1 MGLLLPE
8 IIYNFYLD
16 MTVSRTICLGFLAVI
31 AVGTILLMMP
41 FSTSDGSW
49 NDPIVALFTS
59 TSAVCVTGLS
69 VVDPGTYFSFWGQLF
84 ITLLAQIG
92 GLGYMTTTTFL
103 ITLVGRKFNLR
114 QKIAI
119 QQALDRP
126 GMSDS
131 TQVLRSI
138 IATTLIFEI
147 TGTFLLLPA
156 FVPDHGWNQG
166 LWLAIFHSVNA
177 WNNAGFSLFKDSLIG
192 YQSSSLVVFT
202 ITGLIIFGGIGYQVI
217 LEAYLWLRD
226 RLLKRSTHLVF
237 SLDFK
242 VATSTTLILLFLGT
256 VAFFAIETRN
266 SETFGTLNLRGQL
279 LLAWFQS
286 VTPRT
291 AGFNTIDIGK
301 MTTAGLFI
309 TIAMMFIGA
318 SPGGTGGGMKTTTLR
333 VLTSCTKTI
342 LQGKEE
348 VLLYERKIA
357 VSLILKAV
365 GVVVGSVGMVIFS
378 TILIALTDP
387 TLDFIQILFE
397 VVSAFAT
404 VGLSTGITGSVSIA
418 AKLILII
425 TMYVGRVG
433 VLLLMAAVLGD
444 PRPTRIHYPE
454 ENLLVG

>member
-1 MGLLLPE
+1 
-8 IIYNFYLD
+8 
-16 MTVSRTICLGFLAVI
+16 MTVARTICLGFLAVI
-31 AVGTILLMMP
+31 AIGTILLMMP
-41 FSTSDGSW
+41 FSTSAGTW
-49 NDPIVALFTS
+49 NDLIVALFTS

-69 VVDPGTYFSFWGQLF
+69 VVDPGTYFSFWGQFF
-84 ITLLAQIG
+84 IALLAQIG

-103 ITLVGRKFNLR
+103 ILLLGRKFDMR

-126 GMSDS
+126 GMSGS
-131 TQVLRSI
+131 TQVIRSI

-156 FVPDHGWNQG
+156 FVPEYGWSKG
-166 LWLAIFHSVNA
+166 LWLAIFHSINA
-177 WNNAGFSLFKDSLIG
+177 WNNAGFSLFKDNLIG
-192 YQSSSLVVFT
+192 YQSSFLVVFT
-202 ITGLIIFGGIGYQVI
+202 ITMLIIFGGIGYQVI
-217 LEAYLWLRD
+217 LEIYLWLRD
-226 RLLKRSTHLVF
+226 RISKKTQNQVF

-242 VATSTTLILLFLGT
+242 VATSTTVILLVIG
-256 VAFFAIETRN
+256 VIAFFCIEIRN
-266 SETFGTLNLRGQL
+266 PETFGSLNLRDQIL
-279 LLAWFQS
+279 VAWFQS

-309 TIAMMFIGA
+309 TIALMFLGA

-333 VLTSCTKTI
+333 VLTSCTKAI

-348 VLLYERKIA
+348 VLLYDRKIA
-357 VSLILKAV
+357 ISLILKAV
-365 GVVVGSVGMVIFS
+365 GVLVGSVATVILA
-378 TILIALTDP
+378 TILISLTDP

-404 VGLSTGITGSVSIA
+404 VGLSTGITGSISIT
-418 AKLILII
+418 AKLILIM
-425 TMYVGRVG
+425 TMYIGRVG
-433 VLLLMAAVLGD
+433 VLLLMSAVLGD
-444 PRPTRIHYPE
+444 PRPTRIRYPE

>member
-1 MGLLLPE
+1 
-8 IIYNFYLD
+8 
-16 MTVSRTICLGFLAVI
+16 MTVARTICLGFVAVI
-31 AVGTILLMMP
+31 AIGTILLMMP
-41 FSTSDGSW
+41 FSTSSGTW
-49 NDPIVALFTS
+49 NDLIVALFTS

-84 ITLLAQIG
+84 IALLVQIG

-103 ITLVGRKFNLR
+103 ILLIGRKFDMR

-126 GMSDS
+126 GMSGS
-131 TQVLRSI
+131 AQVIRSI

-147 TGTFLLLPA
+147 TGVFLLLPA
-156 FVPDHGWNQG
+156 FIPSHGWQNG
-166 LWLAIFHSVNA
+166 LWLAIFHSVNS
-177 WNNAGFSLFKDSLIG
+177 WNNAGFSLFKDNLIG
-192 YQSSSLVVFT
+192 YQSSLLVVFT
-202 ITGLIIFGGIGYQVI
+202 VTMLIIFGGIGYQVI
-217 LEAYLWLRD
+217 LEMYLWLRD
-226 RLLKRSTHLVF
+226 RISKKTTCQIF

-242 VATSTTLILLFLGT
+242 VATSTTIILLILGT
-256 VAFFAIETRN
+256 IAFFCIEIRN
-266 SETFGTLNLRGQL
+266 PATFGSLNLYDQIL
-279 LLAWFQS
+279 VAWFQS

-309 TIAMMFIGA
+309 TIALMFIGA

-333 VLTSCTKTI
+333 VLTSCTQTI

-357 VSLILKAV
+357 ISLILKAV
-365 GVVVGSVGMVIFS
+365 GVLVGSVATVILA
-378 TILIALTDP
+378 TVLISLTDP
-387 TLDFIQILFE
+387 ELDFIQILFE

-404 VGLSTGITGSVSIA
+404 VGLSTGITATVSTA
-418 AKLILII
+418 AKLVLIT

-433 VLLLMAAVLGD
+433 VLLLMSAILGD

>member
-1 MGLLLPE
+1 
-8 IIYNFYLD
+8 
-16 MTVSRTICLGFLAVI
+16 MTVARTICLGFLAVI
-31 AVGTILLMMP
+31 VVGTILLMMP
-41 FSTSDGSW
+41 FSTSNGTTWD
-49 NDPIVALFTS
+49 NLIVALFTS

-84 ITLLAQIG
+84 IALLAQIG

-103 ITLVGRKFNLR
+103 ILLIGRRFDMR

-126 GMSDS
+126 GMSGS
-131 TQVLRSI
+131 TQVIRSI

-156 FVPDHGWNQG
+156 FVPEYGWSKG
-166 LWLAIFHSVNA
+166 LWLAIFHSINA
-177 WNNAGFSLFKDSLIG
+177 WNNAGFSLFKDNLIG
-192 YQSSSLVVFT
+192 YQSSFLVVFT
-202 ITGLIIFGGIGYQVI
+202 ITMLIIFGGIGYQVI
-217 LEAYLWLRD
+217 LEMYLWLRGVAERLFD
-226 RLLKRSTHLVF
+226 RHRLLKRTHNQIF

-242 VATSTTLILLFLGT
+242 VATSTTIILLVIGLI
-256 VAFFAIETRN
+256 AFFCIETRN
-266 SETFGTLNLRGQL
+266 PETFGSLNLRDQIL
-279 LLAWFQS
+279 VAWFQS

-309 TIAMMFIGA
+309 TIALMFIGA

-333 VLTSCTKTI
+333 VLTSCTKAI

-348 VLLYERKIA
+348 VLLYDRKIA
-357 VSLILKAV
+357 ISLILKAV
-365 GVVVGSVGMVIFS
+365 GVLVASVATVILA
-378 TILIALTDP
+378 TILISLTDP
-387 TLDFIQILFE
+387 KLDFIQILFE

-404 VGLSTGITGSVSIA
+404 VGLSTGITGSISTA
-418 AKLILII
+418 AKLILIV

-433 VLLLMAAVLGD
+433 VLLLMSAVLGD